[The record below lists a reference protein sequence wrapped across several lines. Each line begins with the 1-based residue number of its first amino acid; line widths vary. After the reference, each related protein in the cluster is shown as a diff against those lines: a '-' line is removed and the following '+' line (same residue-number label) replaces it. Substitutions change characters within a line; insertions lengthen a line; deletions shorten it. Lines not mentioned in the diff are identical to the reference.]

1 MRNSSNPHPNC
12 KSNTTSITR
21 PGITPAFLI
30 QNAIRAVS
38 ADEARILCGCPMSGT
53 IIPYRALEDGKLVP
67 ILDPAPQPY
76 HRLRKDRFTEDGKYY
91 QPSGTSVHAH
101 IPANMLDWQSVIDAA
116 FCEGEFKAVSLCD
129 PHHKYNLPA
138 VGIPGFYG
146 FQLGRK
152 DGQEPKLVPE
162 LEGIMRHLRPK
173 RILFIGD
180 NDTAFNYQF
189 PDAAKQLRQ
198 LLPDVELIL
207 PRISLDEPKGI
218 DDCRQKYGSKFERF
232 FCGLVDVAEV
242 VNPTDTV
249 EELALRIAIPQLE
262 FVAKMG
268 AVERAKTTK
277 RIIRFAAAL
286 SGGFQ
291 IEFLRAAKKPTGL
304 GLTDFRKQMQKC
316 MSEVSS
322 TGVQAVEARVRP
334 LIVGYYAG
342 PRGSYY
348 SEHGAEY
355 RTIPSREDAL
365 LSLQVEAG
373 LTGPAPRAGTEDK
386 LALNLIQRE
395 QRVTWAGQLAG
406 YPAGF
411 RQVGTKS
418 ILVTSGPTIIAGISG
433 DATVITNLL
442 ADLMGRDAEEPYFRQ
457 QLMTLSAWLAQ
468 RRRALLN
475 PDQHLPAPVLVLVG
489 ERDIGKDFVARQ
501 VITPLLGGRETDPFE
516 IWTGRSPFNEAAFGS
531 EHLLVSDPEVLPDD
545 VRAIR
550 QFHAAALKVVTNE
563 SRSVFEKY
571 LPAQHLRPVQA
582 VTITM
587 NPSADSFAL
596 LPLASRHA
604 RDKLIMLRC
613 HPIRNLPGSGAE
625 ERRAFLARIQAALPA
640 FAGQLDALEVP
651 AEFQN
656 GRFGVAAFQ
665 NPELRVLAK
674 VKDVA
679 GELARMLDQLAVEA
693 GPEGLLATAQDLH
706 GQLGQRFGEAYL
718 RQVADPKSLG
728 KAFLEIR
735 RDIPGWA
742 ERLVQ
747 EGKLLYGGQ
756 RNYANTWR
764 IRPPAV
770 VGS

>member
-1 MRNSSNPHPNC
+1 MQNNSDPNSTC
-12 KSNTTSITR
+12 NSIPTDLACA
-21 PGITPAFLI
+21 GITPQFLM
-30 QNAIRAVS
+30 QNQVRLVT
-38 ADEARILCGCPMSGT
+38 ADEAQQLCGCPVAGVFF
-53 IIPYRALEDGKLVP
+53 PYRNLRNGELVP
-67 ILDPAPQPY
+67 LFDPAEQPFG
-76 HRLRKDRFTEDGKYY
+76 RLRKLKVTTGGKYH
-91 QPSGTSVHAH
+91 QRAGTSVHAYLPVN
-101 IPANMLDWQSVIDAA
+101 ILERGDLKDLAA
-116 FCEGEFKAVSLCD
+116 IEGGKKALSLSD
-129 PHHKYNLPA
+129 PNHKFSRPA
-138 VGIPGFYG
+138 VGLTGFYG
-146 FQLGRK
+146 FQSGRK
-152 DGQEPKLVPE
+152 EDEDPKLVPE
-162 LEGIMRHLRPK
+162 LEALMRLLRPQ
-173 RILFIGD
+173 RIQFIGD
-180 NDTAFNYQF
+180 SDTAFNYQF
-189 PDAAKQLRQ
+189 FQAVVRLRL
-198 LLPDVELIL
+198 LLPDVELVL
-207 PRISLDEPKGI
+207 PRIPLDEPKGI
-218 DDCRQKYGSKFERF
+218 DDCREKHGGKFERF
-232 FCGLVDVAEV
+232 YCRLVDGAVEVDAE
-242 VNPTDTV
+242 DTV
-249 EELALRIAIPQLE
+249 DDLALRIAIPALE

-268 AVERAKTTK
+268 TEERTKTLY

-286 SGGFQ
+286 PGISQ
-291 IEFLRAAKKPTGL
+291 AEFLRAAKKPTGV
-304 GLTDFRKQMQKC
+304 GLTELRKLVEESAREASFKR
-316 MSEVSS
+316 EAD
-322 TGVQAVEARVRP
+322 TEARVRP

-348 SEHGAEY
+348 RKQGPDY
-355 RTIPSREDAL
+355 RMIPSREDAL

-406 YPAGF
+406 YPPGPHQA
-411 RQVGTKS
+411 GTKS
-418 ILVTSGPTIIAGISG
+418 ILVTSGPTIITGASG

-442 ADLMGRDAEEPYFRQ
+442 TDLMGRDAEEPYFRQ

-475 PDQHLPAPVLVLVG
+475 PDQHLPAPVLVLLG

-604 RDKLIMLRC
+604 RDKLILLRC
-613 HPIRNLPGSGAE
+613 HPIRNLPGSGAA

-640 FAGQLDALEVP
+640 FAGQLDVLEVP
-651 AEFQN
+651 EEFRS

-735 RDIPGWA
+735 RDIPGWVD
-742 ERLVQ
+742 RLVQ
-747 EGKLLYGGQ
+747 EGKLLYGSQ
-756 RNYANTWR
+756 RNYANIWR